1 MEEWLQ
7 IVSVI
12 ASFSTLIAFVS
23 VFIKMGREKGVSEA
37 IQEEM
42 RKDMDQNA
50 KDINA
55 LGAKVNQMQLDNT
68 KLVTALT
75 SDLAWIKSSLED
87 IKSEMTK
94 K

>member
-1 MEEWLQ
+1 MDEWLQ
-7 IVSVI
+7 VVSVI

-23 VFIKMGREKGVSEA
+23 VFIKMGRDKGVSEA
-37 IQEEM
+37 IQDEM

>member
-1 MEEWLQ
+1 M
-7 IVSVI
+7 
-12 ASFSTLIAFVS
+12 IAFVS
-23 VFIKMGREKGVSEA
+23 VFIKMGRDKGVSEA
-37 IQEEM
+37 IQDEM

>member
-7 IVSVI
+7 VVSVI

-23 VFIKMGREKGVSEA
+23 VFIKMGRDKGVSEA
-37 IQEEM
+37 IQDEM

>member
-7 IVSVI
+7 VVSVI

>member
-7 IVSVI
+7 VVSVI

-23 VFIKMGREKGVSEA
+23 VFIKMGRDKGVSEA